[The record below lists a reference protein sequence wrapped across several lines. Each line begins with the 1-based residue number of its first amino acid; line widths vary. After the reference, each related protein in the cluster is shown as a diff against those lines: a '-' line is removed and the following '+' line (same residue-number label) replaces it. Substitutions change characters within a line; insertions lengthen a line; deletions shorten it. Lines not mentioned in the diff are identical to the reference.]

1 MKREKEVLCQQTTC
15 FVLLN
20 KEAFMRLVNTLSV
33 ALWRIVLYSFL
44 ILICSSF
51 LYAGTTSET
60 IPIGSYPITIKDI
73 KSGEETTEN
82 LHVDVE
88 AEFFIC
94 DEQEKKV
101 GTYKYSL
108 GKETCERHCLTCPA
122 CGGPGKDKCD
132 KGHSREREVPIK
144 KCERT
149 IKQIVEAAK
158 KQVLKD
164 LQNKKVTSSKGKS
177 VYLFKPGEDGNVLA
191 KLDAAIG
198 NAVKDGEES
207 HSDFTKPGEQKG
219 KIRVSAAGHAG
230 ICEKSE
236 NELSYEQTK
245 YAVTVHVK
253 ITIKLVK
260 YLPFKDPI
268 TGEPRKDQFTEGED
282 KEIFTYTY
290 DQRMPVGYRYKYTGK
305 SGGWKVIYRCTCCK
319 PEEGGEPV
327 SSEPVVTPLTPEPV
341 STPVPAQ
348 EKEQKKTGE
357 AGKPDEAQKTGYQ
370 YGGEGAKLPAGGA
383 LGSFVISPD
392 TTVAVKSG
400 GASSSFFINE
410 EGKKTGELEK
420 KGNYFIGKVPGIIS
434 GGIVTGGVVTAVIT
448 TLKGA
453 TGGTATGIAT
463 TPSSVTTAAPSPG
476 IATIPT
482 PGTTAA
488 PSPGI
493 TTIPSPGATAAPSP
507 GLTTMPSPG
516 VTTAPSPG
524 ISATPYYDATMP
536 TSIKAN
542 VPNVD
547 MNKLDMYNLSA
558 TPQTGEMI
566 DYGSPDM
573 YLIDN
578 RTNAASTVYDVASG
592 ETLPPGKTTLTLT
605 DPEGNVI
612 DEKEISVYS
621 YNLSFN
627 QTQVSRGMPV
637 AGNGTVTGI
646 DGSTQ
651 IEVTLT
657 FDPIL
662 DVSVASGQITRKA
675 PGIVT
680 YKTTVNQFNLQ
691 PADFVFDTSKGVG
704 KKDVGMIITP
714 VDADASI
721 QDATGTETV
730 PKTDKAVPD
739 AAGTVKPGELDV
751 NEKDVIKTITPSDV
765 DK

>member
-1 MKREKEVLCQQTTC
+1 MIIFLIMSQREKEVLCQQTTG

-20 KEAFMRLVNTLSV
+20 KEAFMRLANTLSV
-33 ALWRIVLYSFL
+33 VLCRIVLYSILVL
-44 ILICSSF
+44 IGTSS
-51 LYAGTTSET
+51 LYAGTTSVT

-101 GTYKYSL
+101 GTSPHSL
-108 GKETCERHCLTCPA
+108 GKETCERHCLACPV
-122 CGGPGKDKCD
+122 CGGPGKDKCN
-132 KGHSREREVPIK
+132 KSHSREREVPIK
-144 KCERT
+144 KCDRT

-164 LQNKKVTSSKGKS
+164 LQNKKLTSSKGKS
-177 VYLFKPGEDGNVLA
+177 VYLFKPGEDGNILA

-207 HSDFTKPGEQKG
+207 HSDFTQPGEQKG
-219 KIRVSAAGHAG
+219 KISVSAAGHAG

-268 TGEPRKDQFTEGED
+268 TGEPRKDQFTPEDD
-282 KEIFTYTY
+282 KEVFTYTY

-305 SGGWKVIYRCTCCK
+305 SGGWKVINRCKCCQH
-319 PEEGGEPV
+319 EEGGEPV
-327 SSEPVVTPLTPEPV
+327 STDPVITPLTPEPIA
-341 STPVPAQ
+341 TPAPVK
-348 EKEQKKTGE
+348 EKAQKKTE
-357 AGKPDEAQKTGYQ
+357 EAKTQEQAGKPDEAKNTGYQ

-420 KGNYFIGKVPGIIS
+420 RGNYFIGKVPGIIS
-434 GGIVTGGVVTAVIT
+434 GGIVTGSVVTALIT
-448 TLKGA
+448 TLKGT

-463 TPSSVTTAAPSPG
+463 TPSS
-476 IATIPT
+476 
-482 PGTTAA
+482 
-488 PSPGI
+488 
-493 TTIPSPGATAAPSP
+493 GATVAPSP
-507 GLTTMPSPG
+507 GLTTIASPG
-516 VTTAPSPG
+516 ATTAPTSG
-524 ISATPYYDATMP
+524 IATIPYYDATIP
-536 TSIKAN
+536 KPITAN
-542 VPNVD
+542 VPNVNI
-547 MNKLDMYNLSA
+547 NKLDKYNLNA
-558 TPQTGEMI
+558 TPKAGEI
-566 DYGSPDM
+566 IHYGSPDM
-573 YLIDN
+573 YLIN
-578 RTNAASTVYDVASG
+578 NGTNAASTVYDIPSG
-592 ETLPPGKTTLTLT
+592 EPLPPGKTTLTLT

-612 DEKEISVYS
+612 DEKDISVYS
-621 YNLSFN
+621 YSLSFI
-627 QTQVSRGMPV
+627 QKQVARGMPV
-637 AGNGTVTGI
+637 QGNGTVTGM

-657 FDPIL
+657 FDPLL
-662 DVSVASGQITRKA
+662 DVSIPSGQITGKA
-675 PGIVT
+675 PGFVT
-680 YKTTVNQFNLQ
+680 FRTTVNQFNLQ
-691 PADFVFDTSKGVG
+691 PADFMFDTSKGLG
-704 KKDVGMIITP
+704 KKDVSMIITP
-714 VDADASI
+714 VEAGAAGQDVSDAAAISEAD
-721 QDATGTETV
+721 
-730 PKTDKAVPD
+730 KTAQD
-739 AAGTVKPGELDV
+739 AAGTIKPGELDV
-751 NEKDVIKTITPSDV
+751 NEQDVIKTITPSDV